1 MRKMLI
7 EYNQDE
13 DTDIVYERLTEI
25 CEELLK
31 NNKILTKWGFFG
43 TWMGPEYGG
52 DIIKDLKWLR
62 GHICQDF
69 SFPFSWSLEY
79 TDEGCTEMPAQRYC
93 AATPLGIPSGS
104 LILKQWHHDGC
115 NVYFLRRY
123 VDGDNP
129 RDAMTADVDCKGLI

>member
-7 EYNQDE
+7 EYTQEE
-13 DTDIVYERLTEI
+13 DTDIVFDRLTEI
-25 CEELLK
+25 CEVLLK
-31 NNKILTKWGFFG
+31 NNGAFTKWGFFG
-43 TWMGPEYGG
+43 TWCGPEYGG

-79 TDEGCTEMPAQRYC
+79 TDEIRAEKPMQRYC
-93 AATPLGIPSGS
+93 EATGLIIPKGS

-115 NVYFLRRY
+115 NVYFLRKY
-123 VDGDNP
+123 VDGDHP
-129 RDAMTADVDCKGLI
+129 RDAITADVDCKGLI